1 MLVRVLNFG
10 SNWWARFGSDTAD
23 PDRLTRHAAYY
34 NSTGIRCGSKVRR
47 HWLVPGLLRFNG
59 VSDFNARR
67 PKSLVGQTFHCSDVA
82 FAFGGNRLLLERKAC
97 PAAVPDCYLVVIN
110 SLQHGAVNFSS
121 SAWKSPSAR
130 VIAASSLRMV
140 QEVML
145 LMPIGNWVATAWG
158 FWQLLASDTIPE
170 SVALELVGLPD
181 QTEVW

>member
-1 MLVRVLNFG
+1 MLVTVLNFG

-23 PDRLTRHAAYY
+23 PDRLTRRAAHY

-67 PKSLVGQTFHCSDVA
+67 PKSLLGQTFHCSDVA
-82 FAFGGNRLLLERKAC
+82 LAFGGNRLLLERKARSV
-97 PAAVPDCYLVVIN
+97 AMPDCYLVVIN
-110 SLQHGAVNFSS
+110 SLQHGPVNFSS
-121 SAWKSPSAR
+121 PAWRSPSAR
-130 VIAASSLRMV
+130 VIAASSLRLV

-158 FWQLLASDTIPE
+158 FWQLLAPDSIPGP
-170 SVALELVGLPD
+170 VALELVGVPA
-181 QTEVW
+181 QTEVR